1 MATAVVKLSKLC
13 YNQKV
18 VNQLVIRVLLPDKHQ
33 FKGIMKSL
41 KNLLML
47 FNSAFVRNNVNL
59 NEVRDWMREAFEKV
73 YNDLSE
79 KTKETFK
86 AHYQQI
92 SEIVLGK

>member
-1 MATAVVKLSKLC
+1 
-13 YNQKV
+13 
-18 VNQLVIRVLLPDKHQ
+18 
-33 FKGIMKSL
+33 MKSL